1 MAIVHVPVPN
11 TYSGVLVA
19 SADAVLRERIVT
31 TLNTNRWPVVA
42 AHGGADA
49 LGKLESSDCDVLL
62 LDRRLPDLDA
72 DELIATIREQFPG
85 VEVLELDSKTGNLL
99 GEPRLPLPGLTE
111 VHRSLEAVPFRAEA
125 PCVRVERQMEALPGM
140 VGDSAAMQRVY
151 RLVRL
156 VAPRTTT
163 VLVTGPTGSGKELVA
178 RAVHQLS
185 QRKGKP
191 FVAINCAAIPEA
203 LLESELFGYSRG
215 AFTGAVQSRVGKIQ
229 AAQGGTLF
237 LDEIGE
243 MPLGLQSKLLR
254 FLENGEL
261 QRLGSNESNWADVR
275 VVAATNANLLTR
287 LKEKQF
293 REDLYFRL
301 SVFPV
306 ELPPLS
312 ARAGDVTILAKHLLA
327 ERSSERPVRLSQ
339 TALELLQGYAW
350 PGNVRELMHVL
361 ERATILSEGS
371 GVIEPEHLQYSIVP
385 ANA

>member
-1 MAIVHVPVPN
+1 MAAIPLSQG
-11 TYSGVLVA
+11 YSGVLVA
-19 SADAVLRERIVT
+19 SADAGLREKIVA
-31 TLNTNRWPVVA
+31 TLNTNRWPVMA

-49 LGKLESSDCDVLL
+49 LGKLEASECDVLL

-72 DELIATIREQFPG
+72 DELIATVRQQFPG
-85 VEVLELDSKTGNLL
+85 VEVVELDARTGSLL
-99 GEPRLPLPGLTE
+99 AEPRHPIPGLTRAF
-111 VHRSLEAVPFRAEA
+111 HAIEAVPRRRDSIYVQTA
-125 PCVRVERQMEALPGM
+125 RQVETLPGM
-140 VGDSAAMQRVY
+140 VGQSPAMERVY

-185 QRKGKP
+185 PRKERP

-215 AFTGAVQSRVGKIQ
+215 AFTGAVQSRAGKIQ
-229 AAQGGTLF
+229 AAQSGTLF

-243 MPLGLQSKLLR
+243 MPLGLQAKLLR

-261 QRLGSNESNWADVR
+261 QRLGSSESFWADVR
-275 VVAATNANLLTR
+275 VVAATNANLLTK

-312 ARAGDVTILAKHLLA
+312 ARTGDLIILANHLLS
-327 ERSSERPVRLSQ
+327 EISSERRMRLSDG
-339 TALELLQGYAW
+339 AMDLLQSYAW

-361 ERATILSEGS
+361 ERAAILSDGS
-371 GVIEPEHLQYSIVP
+371 GVIEPEHLQFSVLP